1 MFLLAEIDF
10 TQLESRTQQS
20 VLISVYETT
29 EIESIDR
36 TWNTDT
42 DLPPT
47 SVSVFSAGAAEEDT
61 AEPDDTVGF

>member
-10 TQLESRTQQS
+10 TQPESRTQQS

-29 EIESIDR
+29 EIGSIDR

-42 DLPPT
+42 DLPPP
-47 SVSVFSAGAAEEDT
+47 SVSVFSAG
-61 AEPDDTVGF
+61 GSGGGHC